1 GGKNSLNRLIRC
13 VCGKKIGPDPRNFN
27 QRVSLGR
34 NDLLIRTFLSH
45 YLPDTVGEDLS
56 LYFARESGVLLEG
69 GLLFVDNGEGHIRL
83 NLACPRTML
92 TAGMKRISQVLR
104 TPAPNRV

>member
-1 GGKNSLNRLIRC
+1 
-13 VCGKKIGPDPRNFN
+13 
-27 QRVSLGR
+27 
-34 NDLLIRTFLSH
+34 

-104 TPAPNRV
+104 TPAPNRVEPLSLWPFVLSGCRQNPA

>member
-1 GGKNSLNRLIRC
+1 M
-13 VCGKKIGPDPRNFN
+13 
-27 QRVSLGR
+27 
-34 NDLLIRTFLSH
+34 
-45 YLPDTVGEDLS
+45 
-56 LYFARESGVLLEG
+56 LLEG

-104 TPAPNRV
+104 TPALTGYNPFLFGSLSCQDVVRTRHNTLCREQKGTDEQVVNILSEAC

>member
-1 GGKNSLNRLIRC
+1 
-13 VCGKKIGPDPRNFN
+13 
-27 QRVSLGR
+27 
-34 NDLLIRTFLSH
+34 
-45 YLPDTVGEDLS
+45 
-56 LYFARESGVLLEG
+56 FARESGVLLEG

>member
-1 GGKNSLNRLIRC
+1 ETRFSIPEGTYLAWID
-13 VCGKKIGPDPRNFN
+13 I
-27 QRVSLGR
+27 
-34 NDLLIRTFLSH
+34 SH